1 MKFLKYYLLFLTL
14 NLGALGLG
22 VLLMGN
28 GPTSEWY
35 TSMNQAP
42 WTPENWMFGTAWTF
56 IMICFSFYMT
66 LLYLKHPTNK
76 IITLFAVQFILNV
89 AWNYVFFDQHLVGI
103 GLLVIILLTFIIT
116 VFLVTYWKLMQLKN
130 LLIIPY
136 FIWICI
142 ATSLNLYI
150 LIYN

>member
-1 MKFLKYYLLFLTL
+1 MKFLKFFFIFLVF

-28 GPTSEWY
+28 GPTSDWY

-42 WTPENWMFGTAWTF
+42 WTPPNWIFGTAWSF
-56 IMICFSFYMT
+56 IMLCFSFYMT
-66 LLYLKHPTNK
+66 FLYLKHPTK
-76 IITLFAVQFILNV
+76 KVLTLFIIQFILNV
-89 AWNYVFFDQHLVGI
+89 AWNYVFFNQHLIAI
-103 GLLVIILLTFIIT
+103 GLGTIIALTIIIT
-116 VFLVTYWKLMQLKN
+116 AFLVTYLKVIKGYT
-130 LLIIPY
+130 LFILPY

>member
-1 MKFLKYYLLFLTL
+1 MKFLKYYLIFLTL

-42 WTPENWMFGTAWTF
+42 WTPENWMFGTAWNC
-56 IMICFSFYMT
+56 IMICFSFYMSR
-66 LLYLKHPTNK
+66 LYIKNPIYK
-76 IITLFAVQFILNV
+76 INTLFAVQFILNV